1 MTNNPYDR
9 PRVYINWERARP
21 AGWRG
26 WVAMIA
32 ILALSVAALALIA
45 IVASTLFVIALIVG
59 AGAAAT
65 WFIGNLFRGGRKGRN
80 VGPYRGNTDA

>member
-1 MTNNPYDR
+1 MTDPYDR
-9 PRVYINWERARP
+9 PRIYINWERARP

-32 ILALSVAALALIA
+32 IVALAIAALALIA

-59 AGAAAT
+59 AFAAAS
-65 WFIGNLFRGGRKGRN
+65 WFIGNLFRRKGRD
-80 VGPYRGNTDA
+80 VGPYRGNYDA